1 MTLADDCSYVHHFLI
16 ADMSKPTAPFA
27 LCPNLHNEEKFGLW
41 LAGYA
46 LEAVGAGLVQVGN
59 DAYDD
64 PNIFM
69 SKKEGFKSA
78 FLTNTD
84 DLWALQAEIVN
95 YNPTNRTVF
104 LNMDLEY
111 FDHKPEGY
119 LDTSTVV
126 VSATGCDPPLYR
138 APSTEKKFTF
148 TSKEMAISQNGFIVN
163 ARE

>member
-1 MTLADDCSYVHHFLI
+1 
-16 ADMSKPTAPFA
+16 MSKPTAPFA
-27 LCPNLHNEEKFGLW
+27 LCAGHHDEKKFGQW

-69 SKKEGFKSA
+69 SKKDGFKSA
-78 FLTNTD
+78 FLTNND
-84 DLWALQAEIVN
+84 DLFGVQAEIVN

-104 LNMDLEY
+104 LNMELEY
-111 FDHKPEGY
+111 LDHKPEGY
-119 LDTSTVV
+119 LDTSTIV
-126 VSATGCDPPLYR
+126 VSATGCEPPVYK

-148 TSKEMAISQNGFIVN
+148 TSENITISQNGFIVN
-163 ARE
+163 ARK